1 MAATVALALAV
12 AGLAAL
18 GTALVADRAALDPSA
33 VEVGR
38 GAIPETMPAEF
49 PVPPDAVVGETSVD
63 RGRSTTVVHLVMAAS
78 IEEAAGFFTVGLVSG
93 GFVVQRSGEQGEGW
107 EIRFSRLDLR
117 GTVVMAPADA
127 GTAVT
132 VTIIDP

>member
-1 MAATVALALAV
+1 VAATVALALAV

-49 PVPPDAVVGETSVD
+49 PIPPDAVVGETSVD
-63 RGRSTTVVHLVMAAS
+63 RGRSTTVVHLVTAGS

-93 GFVVQRSGEQGEGW
+93 GFVVPRSGEQGEGW